1 MSGGCSGIPFF
12 TVLMTVYR
20 VTQRQATKSLY
31 CHLKL
36 PSTKYKLRWCTYD
49 WLNDDKHFNPD
60 VIIMYFN
67 KKMVEKGTFEFII
80 RVKGMLGNT
89 IPILALIENGTKQDI
104 FSILKAGVYDY
115 LENVEDL
122 QEYQKKIEEILLW
135 VWYLKKYGSQ
145 KGCNDQ

>member
-1 MSGGCSGIPFF
+1 MKKILLFSDHREIFKTTSKI
-12 TVLMTVYR
+12 
-20 VTQRQATKSLY
+20 TKG
-31 CHLKL
+31 
-36 PSTKYKLRWCTYD
+36 KYKVRWCTYD

>member
-1 MSGGCSGIPFF
+1 MKKILLFSDHREIFKTTSKI
-12 TVLMTVYR
+12 
-20 VTQRQATKSLY
+20 TKG
-31 CHLKL
+31 
-36 PSTKYKLRWCTYD
+36 KYKLRWCTYD

-122 QEYQKKIEEILLW
+122 QEYQKNRRDIIVGMVLEKIW
-135 VWYLKKYGSQ
+135 FSKKVVMINEFIATFFVRKY
-145 KGCNDQ
+145 

>member
-1 MSGGCSGIPFF
+1 MVRLIYF
-12 TVLMTVYR
+12 VY
-20 VTQRQATKSLY
+20 
-31 CHLKL
+31 
-36 PSTKYKLRWCTYD
+36 
-49 WLNDDKHFNPD
+49 
-60 VIIMYFN
+60 YFLSVSALAFSIFLIG
-67 KKMVEKGTFEFII
+67 KMVEKGTFEFII

>member
-1 MSGGCSGIPFF
+1 MKKILLFSDHREIFKTTSKI
-12 TVLMTVYR
+12 
-20 VTQRQATKSLY
+20 TKG
-31 CHLKL
+31 
-36 PSTKYKLRWCTYD
+36 KYKLRWCTYD
-49 WLNDDKHFNPD
+49 WLNYDKHFNPD

-115 LENVEDL
+115 WRMWRIYRNI
-122 QEYQKKIEEILLW
+122 KK
-135 VWYLKKYGSQ
+135 
-145 KGCNDQ
+145 

>member
-1 MSGGCSGIPFF
+1 MKKILLFSDHREIFK
-12 TVLMTVYR
+12 TTNKI
-20 VTQRQATKSLY
+20 TKG
-31 CHLKL
+31 
-36 PSTKYKLRWCTYD
+36 KYKLKWCTYD
-49 WLNDDKHFNPD
+49 WSDDDKHFTPD

-67 KKMVEKGTFEFII
+67 KKMVEKGTFEFIV
-80 RVKGMLGNT
+80 RVKGILGNT

-104 FSILKAGVYDY
+104 FSVLKAGVYDY

>member
-1 MSGGCSGIPFF
+1 M
-12 TVLMTVYR
+12 
-20 VTQRQATKSLY
+20 
-31 CHLKL
+31 
-36 PSTKYKLRWCTYD
+36 
-49 WLNDDKHFNPD
+49 NDDKHFNPD

>member
-1 MSGGCSGIPFF
+1 MLLLCI
-12 TVLMTVYR
+12 L
-20 VTQRQATKSLY
+20 
-31 CHLKL
+31 
-36 PSTKYKLRWCTYD
+36 
-49 WLNDDKHFNPD
+49 
-60 VIIMYFN
+60 I

-122 QEYQKKIEEILLW
+122 QEYQKK
-135 VWYLKKYGSQ
+135 
-145 KGCNDQ
+145 